1 MDTSYFVREDRKTY
15 KKTSNEKYLVININK
30 NGIHFLEELKKTLK
44 QYDNQGYTYYFVP
57 VANGGNDTSDPK
69 ILQERMIPASLRNT
83 ENDLTYLPE
92 LQKEFPQIKIAS
104 WTDDLEKFLQFL

>member
-44 QYDNQGYTYYFVP
+44 QYENQGYTYYFVP

-69 ILQERMIPASLRNT
+69 ILQERMIPA
-83 ENDLTYLPE
+83 
-92 LQKEFPQIKIAS
+92 
-104 WTDDLEKFLQFL
+104 FL